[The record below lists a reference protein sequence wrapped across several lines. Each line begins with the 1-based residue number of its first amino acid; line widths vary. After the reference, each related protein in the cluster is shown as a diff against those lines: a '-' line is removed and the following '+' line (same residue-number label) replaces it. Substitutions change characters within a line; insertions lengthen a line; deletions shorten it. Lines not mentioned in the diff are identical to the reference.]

1 MITAKQPLWGSGTH
15 LTIQACWENDF
26 KAIPSGFLRLQ
37 QFIVHGDPHLC
48 LQHTLL
54 NTSCQKILLWEGGK
68 KRREWPDK
76 RFNNISLSLGCFN
89 LMQDQNAGWTRL
101 GSSLS
106 SPAPTLSIHLHGATF
121 PNREPS
127 PTGLSRQRSC
137 RSSQCTLTTP
147 LFAENCSP
155 ITYLGYIATASPE
168 QRAAILL
175 PALDCSILPPYT

>member
-1 MITAKQPLWGSGTH
+1 MG
-15 LTIQACWENDF
+15 
-26 KAIPSGFLRLQ
+26 
-37 QFIVHGDPHLC
+37 
-48 LQHTLL
+48 
-54 NTSCQKILLWEGGK
+54 GGK

-89 LMQDQNAGWTRL
+89 LTQDHNAGRTRL

-106 SPAPTLSIHLHGATF
+106 SPTPTLSIRLPGATF

-137 RSSQCTLTTP
+137 RSSQGTLTTP

-155 ITYLGYIATASPE
+155 FTYLGYIATASPE

-175 PALDCSILPPYT
+175 PALDCSILPLTPKLIALILKSLRRAGGANEQEEDRERGVLRSQHKRLLSPFSLPARFI